1 MPGGVGM
8 GEYWR
13 FMGAAMLSMFL
24 GAQSVHIFYRPL
36 DDLDDY
42 VKKAKEE
49 RGVDTQ
55 DAPAPVPR
63 RSEPSV
69 VERLLNAPGV
79 GRKAKETVDTK

>member
-49 RGVDTQ
+49 RGVETQ
-55 DAPAPVPR
+55 GVLLPIK
-63 RSEPSV
+63 SEPSV